1 MLLRTARIED
11 GAALCAIYRPFVMET
26 AITFICKEPT
36 AESFSEK
43 IKSLNTQYP
52 FIVCELG
59 GRAIGYAYASALRPH
74 DAYQWDAELSVYV
87 DRDFH
92 GHGVGRKLYAALLEL
107 LKIQGYQTVYGVI
120 SLPNEK
126 SLALHAAF
134 GFETLGVFPKSGYKL
149 GNWHD
154 IIWLQ
159 KSLGDYPDAPVPP
172 TPFSMLSPET
182 VQMVLD
188 NACRP

>member
-1 MLLRTARIED
+1 MLIRPATTAD
-11 GAALCAIYRPFVMET
+11 GAALCAIYRPYVMET

-43 IKSLNTQYP
+43 IASLMPQYP
-52 FIVCELG
+52 FIVCEEN
-59 GRAIGYAYASALRPH
+59 GRPLGYAYASALRPH

-87 DRDFH
+87 DREHH
-92 GHGVGRKLYAALLEL
+92 GHGIGRRLYAALLEL
-107 LKIQGYQTVYGVI
+107 LQIQGYQTVYGVL

-149 GNWHD
+149 DKWHD

-159 KSLGDYPDAPVPP
+159 KTLGDFPNDPKPP
-172 TPFSMLSPET
+172 KPFSQLDRSLIHK
-182 VQMVLD
+182 VLEKH
-188 NACRP
+188 

>member
-11 GAALCAIYRPFVMET
+11 GAALCSIYRPYVMET

-36 AESFSEK
+36 SESFTEK
-43 IKSLNTQYP
+43 IKSLLPQYP
-52 FIVCELG
+52 FIVCEDNG
-59 GRAIGYAYASALRPH
+59 KAQGYAYASALRPH

-87 DRDFH
+87 DRDSH
-92 GHGVGRKLYAALLEL
+92 GRGYGRKLYAALLEL

-126 SLALHAAF
+126 SLKLHAAF

-149 GNWHD
+149 GKWHD

-159 KSLGDYPDAPVPP
+159 KALGEFPNDPVPP
-172 TPFSMLSPET
+172 TPFSKLSPEM
-182 VQMVLD
+182 VQEVLEKYS
-188 NACRP
+188 

>member
-1 MLLRTARIED
+1 MLLRSARMED
-11 GAALCAIYRPFVMET
+11 GAALCAIYRPYVMET

-43 IKSLNTQYP
+43 IQSLLPQYP
-52 FIVCELG
+52 FIVCEIEG
-59 GRAIGYAYASALRPH
+59 KAAGYAYASALRPH

-87 DRDFH
+87 DRDMH
-92 GHGVGRKLYAALLEL
+92 GQGIGRRLYAALLAL
-107 LKIQGYQTVYGVI
+107 LKIQGYQTVYGVL

-126 SLALHAAF
+126 SLKLHAAF

-149 GNWHD
+149 DKWHD

-159 KSLGDYPDAPVPP
+159 KALGEYPDHPVPP
-172 TPFSMLSPET
+172 TPFSKLSPET
-182 VQMVLD
+182 VQAVLD
-188 NACRP
+188 NA

>member
-1 MLLRTARIED
+1 MLLRPAATAD
-11 GAALCAIYRPFVMET
+11 GAALCAIYRPYVMET

-36 AESFSEK
+36 SEGFSEK
-43 IKSLNTQYP
+43 IASLMPQYP
-52 FIVCELG
+52 FIVCEESGKAL
-59 GRAIGYAYASALRPH
+59 GYAYASALRPH

-87 DRDFH
+87 DIDHH
-92 GHGVGRKLYAALLEL
+92 GHGIGRKLYATLLDL
-107 LKIQGYQTVYGVI
+107 LQIQGYQTVYGVL

-149 GNWHD
+149 DKWHD

-159 KSLGDYPDAPVPP
+159 KTLGDFPIDPKPP
-172 TPFSMLSPET
+172 IPFSKLDY
-182 VQMVLD
+182 VVIQKVLEKY
-188 NACRP
+188 

>member
-11 GAALCAIYRPFVMET
+11 GAALCGIYHPYVMET

-36 AESFSEK
+36 AESFSDK
-43 IKSLNTQYP
+43 IKSLITQYP
-52 FIVCELG
+52 FIVCEDNG
-59 GRAIGYAYASALRPH
+59 KAVGYAYASALRPH

-92 GHGVGRKLYAALLEL
+92 GHGAGKKLYTALLDL

-149 GNWHD
+149 GKWHD

-159 KSLGDYPDAPVPP
+159 KTLGEFPDNPVPP
-172 TPFSMLSPET
+172 TPFSRLNPEAIRKILEC
-182 VQMVLD
+182 V
-188 NACRP
+188 

>member
-1 MLLRTARIED
+1 MLLRPARIED
-11 GAALCAIYRPFVMET
+11 GAALCAIYRPYVMET
-26 AITFICKEPT
+26 AITFIYQEPT
-36 AESFSEK
+36 AESFSAK
-43 IKSLNTQYP
+43 IQSLIPQYP
-52 FIVCELG
+52 FIVSEVDG
-59 GRAIGYAYASALRPH
+59 KAVGYAYASALRPH

-92 GHGVGRKLYAALLEL
+92 GRGVGRKLYKALLEL

-149 GNWHD
+149 GKWHD

-159 KSLGDYPDAPVPP
+159 KALSEFPDKPVPP
-172 TPFSMLSPET
+172 TPFSTLSPES
-182 VQMVLD
+182 VRKVLD
-188 NACRP
+188 IY

>member
-1 MLLRTARIED
+1 MLLRPARMED
-11 GAALCAIYRPFVMET
+11 GAALCAIYRPYVMET

-43 IKSLNTQYP
+43 IKSLIPQYP
-52 FIVCELG
+52 FIVCEENGKAL
-59 GRAIGYAYASALRPH
+59 GYAYASALRPH

-87 DRDFH
+87 DRNLH
-92 GHGVGRKLYAALLEL
+92 GRGIGRKLYAALLEL
-107 LKIQGYQTVYGVI
+107 LKVQGYQTVYGVI

-134 GFETLGVFPKSGYKL
+134 GFETLGVFPKSGHKL
-149 GNWHD
+149 GRWHD

-159 KSLGDYPDAPVPP
+159 KTLGEFPENPVPP
-172 TPFSMLSPET
+172 TPFSKLSPET
-182 VQMVLD
+182 IQKVLET
-188 NACRP
+188 NS